1 MDGGDGNGE
10 LVARGEHRGT
20 LAYAGDRG
28 EGTEGAAREMLV
40 VDFPACENGPG
51 SLVLI
56 NEDRGGV
63 YHRRPNGARRA
74 DGKEP
79 VSVAE
84 ILLREEET

>member
-1 MDGGDGNGE
+1 MGEGAIVDGGDGNGE

-51 SLVLI
+51 VLCGSM
-56 NEDRGGV
+56 RM
-63 YHRRPNGARRA
+63 
-74 DGKEP
+74 
-79 VSVAE
+79 
-84 ILLREEET
+84 EEELIIVDRMVHAAQMARNQ